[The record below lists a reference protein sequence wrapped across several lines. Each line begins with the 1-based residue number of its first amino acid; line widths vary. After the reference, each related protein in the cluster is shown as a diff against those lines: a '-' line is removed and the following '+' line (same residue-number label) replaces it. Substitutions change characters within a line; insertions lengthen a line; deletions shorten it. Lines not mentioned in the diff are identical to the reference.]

1 MGTYRSLDRDSAS
14 VDNDHHLA
22 AISSFARNL
31 PHATLS
37 QDVGSEFVQ
46 KAELLVPVLHSFL
59 SGSRDDEVLCQL
71 REQLPTVRDAL
82 RQIVGELDHTYMQGV
97 PRDSGINSMEW
108 LLVGIH
114 IEGMLFALFPERWE
128 AMNLGAGEWGDSE
141 ILRNNVFWTH
151 EGLQRADVLCDAWR
165 RALTHGYGDA

>member
-1 MGTYRSLDRDSAS
+1 MVTHRALDRDSVS
-14 VDNDHHLA
+14 VDDDHHLA
-22 AISSFARNL
+22 AITSFARNL

-37 QDVGSEFVQ
+37 QDVGSDFVRE
-46 KAELLVPVLHSFL
+46 AAFLVPVLHSFL
-59 SGSRDDEVLCQL
+59 NGNREDDVLCQL
-71 REQLPTVRDAL
+71 REHLPKVRDAL
-82 RQIVGELDHTYMQGV
+82 RGV
-97 PRDSGINSMEW
+97 PRENGINSMEW

-151 EGLQRADVLCDAWR
+151 EGLGRADVLCDAWR
-165 RALTHGYGDA
+165 RALSKVHD

>member
-1 MGTYRSLDRDSAS
+1 
-14 VDNDHHLA
+14 
-22 AISSFARNL
+22 
-31 PHATLS
+31 
-37 QDVGSEFVQ
+37 
-46 KAELLVPVLHSFL
+46 
-59 SGSRDDEVLCQL
+59 VLCQL
-71 REQLPTVRDAL
+71 REHLPTVRDAL

>member
-1 MGTYRSLDRDSAS
+1 MVTHRALDRDSVS
-14 VDNDHHLA
+14 VDDDHHLA
-22 AISSFARNL
+22 AITSFARNL

-37 QDVGSEFVQ
+37 QDVGSDFVRE
-46 KAELLVPVLHSFL
+46 AAFLVPVLHSFL
-59 SGSRDDEVLCQL
+59 NGNREDDVLCQL
-71 REQLPTVRDAL
+71 REHVPKVRDAL
-82 RQIVGELDHTYMQGV
+82 RQIVGDLDDAYMRGV
-97 PRDSGINSMEW
+97 PRENGINSMEW

-151 EGLQRADVLCDAWR
+151 EGLGRADVLCGAWR
-165 RALTHGYGDA
+165 RALTHRYGGA